1 VNAKTFF
8 KGSNILILVAL
19 AAAFLLPLAFQ
30 RNQYVMVLMTTV
42 LLYAVLASAWNII
55 GGMAGQLD
63 LAAAAYLG
71 VGAFTTGTLLIQW
84 NITPWLGMFVGG
96 LVSVGLSVLIG
107 FPLFGFKIKELWYAL
122 SSSAMVVVLQAVFM
136 MWRSVGGATERYLP
150 VGASPWYSL
159 RFNTYMPYFYI
170 MLVMLV
176 VVLWLN
182 RRIRYSK
189 LGYSLLALGE
199 DEDAVEVLGVNS
211 QAAKLKALMIY
222 AFICGMVGGVYACIY
237 GYVHPS
243 FFDSSMA
250 MEVAIL
256 GIVGGMGIIYGP
268 ALAAILMVSFR
279 EILRANLGGQM
290 AGLYLAVY
298 AAILIL
304 IALFQPRGLAPLVER
319 YIRKAQSML
328 GEARHGRPANAKSQ

>member
-1 VNAKTFF
+1 VNAKTLF

-63 LAAAAYLG
+63 LAAAAYLA

-107 FPLFGFKIKELWYAL
+107 FPLFGFKVKELWYAL

-170 MLVMLV
+170 MLVMLI

-319 YIRKAQSML
+319 YIRKAQSTF

>member
-1 VNAKTFF
+1 MNAKNWF
-8 KGSNILILVAL
+8 KGRNLILLGVVG
-19 AAAFLLPLAFQ
+19 AAALLPLALHD
-30 RNQYVMVLMTTV
+30 NQYVMVLITTV
-42 LLYAVLASAWNII
+42 LIYAVLASAWNII

-71 VGAFTTGTLLIQW
+71 LGAFTTGTLLIQW
-84 NITPWLGMFVGG
+84 NITPWVGMFIGG
-96 LVSVGLSVLIG
+96 GVAVGLAVLIG

-136 MWRSVGGATERYLP
+136 MWRSVGGATERYMP
-150 VGASPWYSL
+150 VGASPWYSM
-159 RFNTYMPYFYI
+159 RFDTYTPYYYI
-170 MLVMLV
+170 MLVFLIAVIWVSM
-176 VVLWLN
+176 
-182 RRIRYSK
+182 RIRYSK

-211 QAAKLKALMIY
+211 QSAKLKALMIY
-222 AFICGMVGGVYACIY
+222 AFICGVVGGVYACIY
-237 GYVHPS
+237 SYVHPS
-243 FFDSSMA
+243 FFDTSMS

-256 GIVGGMGIIYGP
+256 GIVGGMGMIYGP

-298 AAILIL
+298 AVILIL

-319 YIRKAQSML
+319 GIKRLFSHP
-328 GEARHGRPANAKSQ
+328 GEARDGQPADARSQ